1 MISSYVWPL
10 IAAAMARAVLIASE
24 FSSPGSV
31 IKMPRWAPIASARRI
46 ASRAWGGPIEMMVTS
61 PPSFS
66 TTCTPA
72 STPCSSPGSSTRS
85 TPSRTSRLV
94 CGSSLPGAFGS
105 GICLTQTSTFMAGF
119 LHYEEIVDGRTNVL
133 LWETHAPHRI
143 RRDRGEDRVEPRPA
157 HGIQLVAQPLSGL
170 LSQLRLLLRPRSRQ
184 TCGPRSWGGLLGAGR
199 CQGQRRRPAPVGAF
213 AVGLE
218 ARDGRVWHRHR
229 SVSAHRG
236 QLQAHPPL
244 SDGVPGLPDAN
255 RPHHQRDDGNPRYR
269 CPRRAFTASE
279 DDRLVQHS
287 NHRRGGLGPHRA
299 GDAAAE
305 EAAPGPEGTG

>member
-1 MISSYVWPL
+1 M
-10 IAAAMARAVLIASE
+10 AAASALAVLSASE
-24 FSSPGSV
+24 FSSSGSDTR
-31 IKMPRWAPIASARRI
+31 IPRFAPMANARRI
-46 ASRAWGGPIEMMVTS
+46 ASRARGGPIEMITTS

-66 TTCTPA
+66 TSWSPA
-72 STPCSSPGSSTRS
+72 STACSSPGSRTRS

-133 LWETHAPHRI
+133 IWKTHAPHRI

-184 TCGPRSWGGLLGAGR
+184 TCGPRSRGGLLGAGR
-199 CQGQRRRPAPVGAF
+199 YQGQRRRPAPVGAF

-229 SVSAHRG
+229 SVAAHRG
-236 QLQAHPPL
+236 QLQAPPPL
-244 SDGVPGLPDAN
+244 S
-255 RPHHQRDDGNPRYR
+255 
-269 CPRRAFTASE
+269 
-279 DDRLVQHS
+279 
-287 NHRRGGLGPHRA
+287 
-299 GDAAAE
+299 
-305 EAAPGPEGTG
+305 